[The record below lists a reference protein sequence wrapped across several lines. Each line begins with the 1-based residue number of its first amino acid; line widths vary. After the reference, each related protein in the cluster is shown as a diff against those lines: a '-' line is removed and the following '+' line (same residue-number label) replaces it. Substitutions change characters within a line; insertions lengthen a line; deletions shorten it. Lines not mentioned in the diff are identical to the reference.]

1 MIFALIS
8 AWLAYKKARDT
19 NRNAILW
26 AIIAAVTFIG
36 TQLLVQLGFGILL
49 GIGIELRGW
58 SADIIDTYSLPI
70 TIFAVIISFLST
82 WLVLR
87 YLDKMPEDEAFVSPP
102 PPPDFDPKS

>member
-8 AWLAYKKARDT
+8 AWLAYKKAKDT

-36 TQLLVQLGFGILL
+36 TQLLFQFGFGILL
-49 GIGIELRGW
+49 GLGIEFQGW
-58 SADIIDTYSLPI
+58 SPEIVETYSLPI
-70 TIFAVIISFLST
+70 TIIAVIFSFIST

-87 YLDKMPEDEAFVSPP
+87 YLDKMPEEETFITPP
-102 PPPDFDPKS
+102 PPNFDGKI

>member
-1 MIFALIS
+1 MIFAIIS

-49 GIGIELRGW
+49 GLGIELRGW
-58 SADIIDTYSLPI
+58 SPEMLKFTA
-70 TIFAVIISFLST
+70 FL
-82 WLVLR
+82 LR
-87 YLDKMPEDEAFVSPP
+87 LLQL
-102 PPPDFDPKS
+102 